1 VGNTQVSRGTVIV
14 VALAAV
20 LLLGAAFWWRS
31 QPEAN
36 AKRYSEGVAQMEQ
49 SPAFEQAMQAEKLR
63 QQNPE
68 AAKAAD
74 ELNRDKVY
82 QPESGN

>member
-1 VGNTQVSRGTVIV
+1 MGNTQVSRGTVIAA
-14 VALAAV
+14 ALAAV

-49 SPAFEQAMQAEKLR
+49 SPAFEQAMQAEKHR
-63 QQNPE
+63 QENPE
-68 AAKAAD
+68 AAKASR
-74 ELNRDKVY
+74 ELTRDREY
-82 QPESGN
+82 QPESDR